1 MHSKPLALSLF
12 CWSSNLSVFL
22 IMSSLTRPATVDS
35 LLALAHLEITTGRF
49 SYVAS
54 CTWFQLYVSILKLF
68 HRYAKII
75 GSAKMKICQHLW
87 VGSSGLIQSS
97 LSLSLELHDSANATI
112 RQIMDTRFSISGGS
126 YGIHAHCWSCRMAA
140 GSLLSTLALDHLI
153 YIDMLKVL
161 SNSGTKSNGMEM
173 AMGAKVRDSFPSLW
187 LNRMF
192 GGVNT
197 DRYMKMGRRKLTTAD
212 TQFLAIVNLED
223 LLNSHAIA
231 INYQTQYQWFF
242 WYGNEVVLPRSSVCR
257 WLQLLQALYQ

>member
-1 MHSKPLALSLF
+1 MP
-12 CWSSNLSVFL
+12 
-22 IMSSLTRPATVDS
+22 R
-35 LLALAHLEITTGRF
+35 LLAAPKWRF
-49 SYVAS
+49 AN
-54 CTWFQLYVSILKLF
+54 I
-68 HRYAKII
+68 
-75 GSAKMKICQHLW
+75 
-87 VGSSGLIQSS
+87 SGLVVAASSKVAS
-97 LSLSLELHDSANATI
+97 LSLS
-112 RQIMDTRFSISGGS
+112 
-126 YGIHAHCWSCRMAA
+126 SCMILQM
-140 GSLLSTLALDHLI
+140 LLSDKSWIPGFPSQVARMGSMPTVGPAGWQQDPYWVYVGFGPPYLI

-257 WLQLLQALYQ
+257 WLQLLQALYQEQMNPLYLSFMGTEGPR